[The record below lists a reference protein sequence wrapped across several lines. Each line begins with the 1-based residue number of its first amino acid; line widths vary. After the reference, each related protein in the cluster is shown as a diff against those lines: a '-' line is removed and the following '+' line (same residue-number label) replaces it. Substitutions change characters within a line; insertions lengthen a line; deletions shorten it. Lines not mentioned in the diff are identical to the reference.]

1 MKKLALVAG
10 LVVLLLIVAGAS
22 LVGQYNSLV
31 TMETSVDA
39 QWAQVENQLQ
49 RRADLI
55 PNLVNTVKGYA
66 AHEKGVFG
74 DIAEARGRLSGA
86 RTPQD
91 RMAASNA
98 LDGALSRLLL
108 VVENYPQ
115 LKADASF
122 NRLMDELSG
131 TENRLAVERMRYNE
145 TVANWNREVKKFPLV
160 VFASLTGKA
169 PRPYFEVE
177 KGKKE
182 PPQVNF

>member
-10 LVVLLLIVAGAS
+10 IIVFLLVVAAGS
-22 LVGQYNSLV
+22 LVGQYNQLV
-31 TMETSVDA
+31 TMETSIDA

-66 AHEKGVFG
+66 AHEKTVFG
-74 DIAEARGRLSGA
+74 DIAEARSRLSGA
-86 RTPQD
+86 RTPEEQ
-91 RMAASNA
+91 MAASNA
-98 LDGALSRLLL
+98 LDGAISRLLV

-122 NRLMDELSG
+122 NRLMDELAG

-145 TVANWNREVKKFPLV
+145 IVANWNREIKKFPLTIL
-160 VFASLTGKA
+160 ASLTGKA
-169 PRPYFEVE
+169 PRAYFQVE
-177 KGKKE
+177 EGKKE
-182 PPQVNF
+182 APQVNF